1 MKTAFQGFRIGYG
14 EDAHALEPG
23 RPLVLG
29 GIAIPDS
36 PHGAVAHSDGDALLH
51 ALGDALL
58 SAFALGDIGHY
69 FPPTEPRY
77 QAMASREILAHARR
91 LLHERAGDVAIVNVA
106 AVITLDQPKL
116 GPHREAIQ
124 AEVAKLLQVPV
135 GCVGLTFKTSEGL
148 APHHVQVRASL
159 LLHYQ

>member
-1 MKTAFQGFRIGYG
+1 MDAFRIGYG

-29 GIAIPDS
+29 GVAIPDS

-51 ALGDALL
+51 ALADALL

-91 LLHERAGDVAIVNVA
+91 LLYQRAGDVAIVNVA
-106 AVITLDQPKL
+106 AAITLDRPKL
-116 GPHREAIQ
+116 GPHRETIATS
-124 AEVAKLLQVPV
+124 VAGLLRVPTERI
-135 GCVGLTFKTSEGL
+135 GLTFKTSEGL
-148 APHHVQVRASL
+148 APHHVQVRVSL
-159 LLHYQ
+159 LLQRQ